1 MAVGVEREWSGHASG
16 PHARFAGVRTFFLL
30 GTIGGVAG
38 WLLDGGFPLVAAALL
53 LAAGGLI
60 VAAYLTA
67 ANRGVP
73 AIEGTTETA
82 AVLVL
87 GIGLLAGLG
96 SLRVASGASA
106 IVVLLLGEKKVIERF
121 VRHIGQ
127 EEMQAALQFA
137 VLALVVLPLLP
148 AGPLERL
155 GGIEPR
161 NLWAV
166 VLLFSGLNFV
176 GYIIRRILGDSRGY
190 PVMGAL
196 GGLVSSTLVT
206 LNFSRQSRRDPESG
220 IALAIGVVAACTLLV
235 PRILGITL
243 LLNPA
248 LVPDVALGLAPTF
261 AVGVILLLL
270 AWRHLP
276 GTAPEHPP
284 PPPSNPLQLRTAIV
298 MALSFQVVLFLLR
311 IVTRRFGERG
321 VLGSAAVLGLSDMDA
336 LTFGMNRLA
345 EDPAHIF
352 IAAMAITL
360 GVTMNGVTKSAIS
373 GTLGVAKFR
382 RMALP
387 GLLVLTVA
395 GAAGLWLLRVLGGS

>member
-16 PHARFAGVRTFFLL
+16 VHARFAGVRTFFLL
-30 GTIGGVAG
+30 GTIGGIAG
-38 WLLDGGFPLVAAALL
+38 WLLDAAFPLAAAALL

-67 ANRGVP
+67 ARRG
-73 AIEGTTETA
+73 ADDIEGTTETA

-106 IVVLLLGEKKVIERF
+106 IVVLLLGEKKVIQRF
-121 VRHIGQ
+121 VQHVGKT
-127 EEMQAALQFA
+127 EMQAALQFA

-148 AGPLERL
+148 AGPIERL

-176 GYIIRRILGDSRGY
+176 GYILRRILGDSRGY
-190 PVMGAL
+190 QVMGAL

-206 LNFSRQSRRDPESG
+206 LNFSRQSRKDPGSG

-248 LVPDVALGLAPTF
+248 LVSGVALGLAPTF
-261 AVGVILLLL
+261 LVGVILILL

-276 GTAPEHPP
+276 GEAPAQAP
-284 PPPSNPLQLRTAIV
+284 PPPSNPLQLRTAML
-298 MALSFQVVLFLLR
+298 MALSFQAVLFLLK
-311 IVTRRFGERG
+311 IVTRQFGERG
-321 VLGSAAVLGLSDMDA
+321 VLGSAALLGLTAMDA

-345 EDPAHIF
+345 EDPAQVF
-352 IAAMAITL
+352 IAAMA
-360 GVTMNGVTKSAIS
+360 
-373 GTLGVAKFR
+373 
-382 RMALP
+382 
-387 GLLVLTVA
+387 
-395 GAAGLWLLRVLGGS
+395 

>member
-16 PHARFAGVRTFFLL
+16 VHARFAGVRTFFLL
-30 GTIGGVAG
+30 GTIGGIAG
-38 WLLDGGFPLVAAALL
+38 WLLDAAFPLAAAALL
-53 LAAGGLI
+53 LATGGLI

-67 ANRGVP
+67 ARRG
-73 AIEGTTETA
+73 ADDIEGTTETA

-106 IVVLLLGEKKVIERF
+106 IVVLLLGEKKVIQRF
-121 VRHIGQ
+121 VQHIGKA
-127 EEMQAALQFA
+127 EMQAALQFA

-148 AGPLERL
+148 AGPIERL

-176 GYIIRRILGDSRGY
+176 GYILRRILGDSRGY
-190 PVMGAL
+190 QVMGAL

-206 LNFSRQSRRDPESG
+206 LNFSRQSRKDPGSG

-248 LVPDVALGLAPTF
+248 LLKGLALGLAPTF
-261 AVGVILLLL
+261 LVGGVLILL

-276 GTAPEHPP
+276 GKAPEQAP
-284 PPPSNPLQLRTAIV
+284 PPPSNPLQLRTAML
-298 MALSFQVVLFLLR
+298 MALSFQAVLFLLK
-311 IVTRRFGERG
+311 IVTRQFGERG
-321 VLGSAAVLGLSDMDA
+321 VLGSAALLGLTDMDA

-345 EDPAHIF
+345 EDPAQVF

-373 GTLGVAKFR
+373 GVLGVSRFR
-382 RMALP
+382 RWALP
-387 GLLVLTVA
+387 GLLSLTAA
-395 GAAGLWLLRVLGGS
+395 GVAGLWLLRTFAAR